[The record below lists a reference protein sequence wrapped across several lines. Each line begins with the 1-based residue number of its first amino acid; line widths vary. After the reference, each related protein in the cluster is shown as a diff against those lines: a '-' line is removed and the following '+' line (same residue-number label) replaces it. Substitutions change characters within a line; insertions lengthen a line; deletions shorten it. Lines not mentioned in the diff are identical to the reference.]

1 MNWVEFDRVSLGYGH
16 QSVVEEVSFALPV
29 GSSIGLAGPNGAGK
43 TTVLKAMLGLLPV
56 KNGRITRDP
65 VNRRATGYV
74 PQRGTI
80 TEVFP
85 FTLEE
90 IVEMGLYGKI
100 RPWAAPNGSHAGMVR
115 ATLERLGL
123 ATFADKQFRDL
134 SGGQK
139 QRALLARALVSEPGI
154 LVLDEPT
161 YGLDLAQTQSFFE
174 LLSSFRKERSLS
186 LIIVS
191 HNLRELIMHCEHLLL
206 LHQGR
211 LAYSGPANE
220 LSDELLSRI
229 YGMDIRLQG
238 DNPEGI
244 HG

>member
-1 MNWVEFDRVSLGYGH
+1 MNWVEFDRVNLGYGH

-29 GSSIGLAGPNGAGK
+29 GSSVGLAGPNGAGK

-56 KNGRITRDP
+56 RSGCIARDP
-65 VNRRATGYV
+65 AYRRATGYV

-90 IVEMGLYGKI
+90 IVEMGLYGKM
-100 RPWAAPNGSHAGMVR
+100 RPWAVPNGAHAEMVR

-123 ATFADKQFRDL
+123 AAFADKHFRDL

-161 YGLDLAQTQSFFE
+161 YGLDLAQTQGFFE
-174 LLSSFRKERSLS
+174 LLASFRKERSLS

-191 HNLRELIMHCEHLLL
+191 HNLHELVMHCEYLLL

-211 LAYSGPANE
+211 LAYSGPAKA
-220 LSDELLSRI
+220 LSDDLLSRI
-229 YGMDIRLQG
+229 YGMEIRLQG
-238 DNPEGI
+238 GTPEVI